1 MIRSLNAVRFNSGKI
16 DMIFPPALVYAE
28 RRDED
33 IGPTTFTVVVAHLT
47 KVWKMTL
54 FLNLTI

>member
-1 MIRSLNAVRFNSGKI
+1 
-16 DMIFPPALVYAE
+16 MIFPPALVYAE